1 MSKLF
6 FSKVFKN
13 LPYVFFKNKQF
24 RWNNLAILTSDEM
37 LYYVAL
43 HLKLSTSERSTQLVE
58 LFAYENPLT
67 ETVNPLWRSGSN
79 PVLVYQFHNLFS
91 QKRLF
96 LFVTST
102 KNSTVSTP
110 KTLSELFFSSAWL
123 EREAGEMHGICFEGK
138 KDLRNLMLQYGDSSA
153 PFRKSYPSIGLKETF
168 YDSVT
173 DSLVQIPVSIQV

>member
-6 FSKVFKN
+6 FSKILKN

-24 RWNNLAILTSDEM
+24 RSNNLVVLTSDSM
-37 LYYVAL
+37 LYYIAL
-43 HLKLSTSERSTQLVE
+43 HLKLATSERSTQLIE
-58 LFAYENPLT
+58 LFAYENPLN
-67 ETVNPLWRSGSN
+67 ETVNAVWQNGSN

-96 LFVTST
+96 LFITST
-102 KNSTVSTP
+102 KNNAVSTP

-123 EREAGEMHGICFEGK
+123 EREAGEMHGVCFEGK

-173 DSLVQIPVSIQV
+173 DSLAQVPVSIQV